1 MTQPRLLDTNILLR
15 YLTGDDPA
23 KARRSLALLTQVDD
37 GQEKLVTTAM
47 VIFEVVFTLQ
57 RTYKQTPAQIQQHL
71 LPILGLR
78 DLQLANKPIFLQALD
93 LYVQHRISFADAF
106 NAAFMLHRGI
116 SEIYSFD
123 TDFDSLPGII
133 RLEP

>member
-1 MTQPRLLDTNILLR
+1 MIVARIEQGELQVRTSDT
-15 YLTGDDPA
+15 
-23 KARRSLALLTQVDD
+23 V
-37 GQEKLVTTAM
+37 V
-47 VIFEVVFTLQ
+47 FEVVFTLQ

-123 TDFDSLPGII
+123 TDFDSLPGIS